1 MIDYKDLF
9 QQIMYIVITA
19 VLPIALAY
27 LKSFLDAKANE
38 AIANVEN
45 KKFAGYLARAYEAV
59 GLAVNTVSQTYVDS
73 IKQSGNFD
81 KEAQEKAKEMAI
93 EIAKELIS
101 YDVKQAINIAY
112 GDFDTYLNTAI
123 ESYVRET
130 KNGMV
135 AVPNID

>member
-1 MIDYKDLF
+1 MINYTELF

-19 VLPIALAY
+19 ILPVALAY

-45 KKFAGYLARAYEAV
+45 KKLAGYLGRAYEAV

-81 KEAQEKAKEMAI
+81 EAAQAKAKEMAVDL
-93 EIAKELIS
+93 AKELIS
-101 YDVKQAINIAY
+101 YDVKQAISIAY
-112 GDFDTYLNTAI
+112 GDFNTYLDTAI
-123 ESYVRET
+123 EAYVRNSKE
-130 KNGMV
+130 GI
-135 AVPNID
+135 VPIQTFY